1 MRVSTR
7 SWVKFLAALL
17 GLVSGFLLFFSFTAV
32 SSDFKPIM
40 SADGAHLCFD
50 EKVPVAGFGGPLV
63 LGSDPC
69 PGWKEGKAAAVVTA
83 ERGYFVPLGFVLLMV
98 SFVLQIADILIPD
111 KVKVG

>member
-1 MRVSTR
+1 MRVSART
-7 SWVKFLAALL
+7 WCKFFAALF

-40 SADGAHLCFD
+40 SADGAHLCFNG
-50 EKVPVAGFGGPLV
+50 KLLAAGFGGPLV
-63 LGSDPC
+63 LSSDPC

-83 ERGYFVPLGFVLLMV
+83 ERSYFVPLGFILLMV

-111 KVKVG
+111 KVKEA